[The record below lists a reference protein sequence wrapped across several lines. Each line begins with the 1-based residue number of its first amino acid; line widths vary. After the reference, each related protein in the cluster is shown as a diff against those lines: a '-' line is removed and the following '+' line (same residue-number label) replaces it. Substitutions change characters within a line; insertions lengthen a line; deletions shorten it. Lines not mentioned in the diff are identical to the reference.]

1 MHRENILT
9 FHKFKYLKW
18 SLGLVFICILLY
30 LTDSPQQPAG
40 GSTFLGY
47 ALGTIG
53 AVLIVWL
60 MLFGVRKRA
69 YKSNLGAVRGWL
81 SAHVYLGLSLVFIVT
96 LHSGFNFGLNLQ
108 SFTYAL
114 SLIVVA
120 TGMWGVAMYLSKP
133 AILNTALNGKTL
145 EQAGEALIEIDLQS
159 QEIAGKLDHAIQRMI
174 QSSANTPIFKGVWQ
188 RYFNNKVHCA
198 TSRAVAALTEIYEK
212 NNNKSGA
219 GNQIIEQLF
228 TLQLKRQQ
236 QLSQIRTYL
245 RHKSWNEIW
254 LVFHVSLSFF
264 LLGALIAHIISVF
277 VYW

>member
-9 FHKFKYLKW
+9 FNKFKYLKW
-18 SLGLVFICILLY
+18 SIGFVFICILLY

-53 AVLIVWL
+53 AVLILWL
-60 MLFGVRKRA
+60 MLFGIRKRA
-69 YKSNLGAVRGWL
+69 FKSNLGAVRGWL
-81 SAHVYLGLSLVFIVT
+81 SAHVYLGLSLVFIAT
-96 LHSGFNFGLNLQ
+96 LHSGFNFGLNIQ
-108 SFTYAL
+108 TFTYAL

-120 TGMWGVAMYLSKP
+120 TGLWGVAMYLSKP
-133 AILNTALNGKTL
+133 AILNTVLNGKTL
-145 EQAGEALIEIDLQS
+145 EQAGEALIELDRQS
-159 QEIAGKLDHAIQRMI
+159 QEIAGKLDNGIQRMI

-198 TSRAVAALTEIYEK
+198 TARAVATLGDIYEK

-219 GNQIIEQLF
+219 GNQVIEQLF

-236 QLSQIRTYL
+236 QLNQIRTYL
-245 RHKSWNEIW
+245 RHKGWNEIW

>member
-9 FHKFKYLKW
+9 FNKFKYLKW
-18 SLGLVFICILLY
+18 SIGFVFICILLY

-53 AVLIVWL
+53 AVLILWL
-60 MLFGVRKRA
+60 MLFGIRKRA
-69 YKSNLGAVRGWL
+69 FKSNLGAVRGWL
-81 SAHVYLGLSLVFIVT
+81 SAHVYLGLSLVFIAT
-96 LHSGFNFGLNLQ
+96 LHSGFNFGLNIQ
-108 SFTYAL
+108 TFTYAL

-120 TGMWGVAMYLSKP
+120 TGLWGVAMYLSKP

-145 EQAGEALIEIDLQS
+145 EQAGEALIELDLQS
-159 QEIAGKLDHAIQRMI
+159 QEIADKLDNAIQRMI
-174 QSSANTPIFKGVWQ
+174 QSSANTPIFKSAWQ
-188 RYFNNKVHCA
+188 RYFNNKPYCA
-198 TSRAVAALTEIYEK
+198 TAKAVAALTDIYEK
-212 NNNKSGA
+212 NSNKSGA

-236 QLSQIRTYL
+236 QLDQIRTYL

-264 LLGALIAHIISVF
+264 LLGALIAHIVSAF

>member
-1 MHRENILT
+1 MNRENILT
-9 FHKFKYLKW
+9 FNRFKYLKL

-30 LTDSPQQPAG
+30 LTDSTQQPAG

-60 MLFGVRKRA
+60 MLFGIRKRA
-69 YKSNLGAVRGWL
+69 FKSNLGAVRGWL
-81 SAHVYLGLSLVFIVT
+81 SAHVYLGLSLVFVAT
-96 LHSGFNFGLNLQ
+96 LHSGFNFGLNIQ
-108 SFTYAL
+108 TFTYAL
-114 SLIVVA
+114 CLIVVS
-120 TGMWGVAMYLSKP
+120 TGLWGVAMYLSKP
-133 AILNTALNGKTL
+133 AILNSVLHGKTL
-145 EQAGEALIEIDLQS
+145 EQAGEALIELDLQS
-159 QEIAGKLDHAIQRMI
+159 QEIADKLDNAIQRMI
-174 QSSANTPIFKGVWQ
+174 QSSANTPIFKSAWQ
-188 RYFNNKVHCA
+188 RYFNNKPYCA
-198 TSRAVAALTEIYEK
+198 TAKAVAALTDIYEK
-212 NNNKSGA
+212 NSNKSGA

-236 QLSQIRTYL
+236 QLDQIRTYL

-264 LLGALIAHIISVF
+264 LLGALIAHIVSAF